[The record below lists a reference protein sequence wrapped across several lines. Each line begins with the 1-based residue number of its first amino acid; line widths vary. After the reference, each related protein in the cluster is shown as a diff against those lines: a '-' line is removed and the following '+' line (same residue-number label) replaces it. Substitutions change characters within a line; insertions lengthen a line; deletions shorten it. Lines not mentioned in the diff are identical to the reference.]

1 MESSLRTP
9 SQPIPPRRL
18 VGVRLWLTLAF
29 AAVGVATAIVLYVF
43 LSGSSEQ
50 SAQERSVQIAIGE
63 TFRLSEQVEQ
73 VGRRRVDEVVA
84 ASRRE
89 SFAPWVFSREGNLR
103 SRETVLDV
111 ELAGV
116 PRRAA
121 ALRRALRGR
130 GFVDRIG
137 QSNVVVVA
145 VPLMREGRIQGAVL
159 ARATQPPEVREA
171 LASVREDRLK
181 GLAIALGLALVIGA
195 LVASLV
201 TVRLK
206 RLARGAAQLAEGR
219 LDIPVETGGRDEIG
233 DLGRALET
241 MRSALRQSFDL
252 LSTER
257 DTLSAI
263 LAALSEAVM
272 VVGKDGEVRFS
283 NPAAAPL
290 IGAGGRPVD
299 VVEPWLQRAERGRE
313 ARNDAI
319 RVGDRV
325 YALHARELPAEDAIL
340 VVVRDRT
347 EELRRQLA
355 EREFVSNA
363 AHELRNPIA
372 GISGSIEV
380 LRSGAKDDPEARE
393 HFLDRLAADAER
405 ISRLTHSLLTLA
417 RVEAAGVTEADVV
430 DVAIAAEE
438 AVQAT
443 VPPDGLEPSIDVE
456 PGLCIRGDPALVR
469 QVMIMLLTN
478 ACKHTEPGGAVTLRG
493 RGAGNG
499 DAVIEVHD
507 TGTGIPAEEQERIF
521 ERFYRG
527 ENALETEGFGLG
539 LSIARRM
546 VEVMGGEIGVR
557 SQVGEGSTFWVRL
570 PAAQPARTPVA

>member
-1 MESSLRTP
+1 MESSLGTP
-9 SQPIPPRRL
+9 SESIPPRRR

-29 AAVGVATAIVLYVF
+29 AAVGIATGIALYAF
-43 LSGSSEQ
+43 LSRSGEQ
-50 SAQERSVQIAIGE
+50 SAQERSIQIAIGE

-73 VGRRRVDEVVA
+73 VGRRRVEEEVA
-84 ASRRE
+84 ASRSE
-89 SFAPWVFSREGNLR
+89 SFVAWVFSREGNLR
-103 SRETVLDV
+103 THETVLGINLDD
-111 ELAGV
+111 V
-116 PRRAA
+116 PRRAV
-121 ALRRALRGR
+121 ALRRALSGR
-130 GFVDRIG
+130 GFVDRVG
-137 QSNVVVVA
+137 ESNVVVVA
-145 VPLMREGRIQGAVL
+145 VPLMREGDLQGAVL

-181 GLAIALGLALVIGA
+181 ALAIALGVAVVIGA

-201 TVRLK
+201 TLRLK

-219 LDIPVETGGRDEIG
+219 LDIPLEPGGRDEIG

-241 MRSALRQSFDL
+241 MRTALRHSFER

-263 LAALSEAVM
+263 LSALSEAVM
-272 VVGKDGEVRFS
+272 VVGRDGEVRFS

-290 IGAGGRPVD
+290 IAPDGKAVD
-299 VVEPWLQRAERGRE
+299 VLDPWLTRAGQQGE
-313 ARNDAI
+313 ARNDALL
-319 RVGDRV
+319 VGQSV
-325 YALHARELPAEDAIL
+325 YALHARELVAEDAIL

-372 GISGSIEV
+372 GISGAIEV

-417 RVEAAGVTEADVV
+417 RIEAAGVSESDVV
-430 DVAIAAEE
+430 DVSIAAEE
-438 AVQAT
+438 AAQAV
-443 VPPDGLEPSIDVE
+443 VPPDGLTMSIDVDS
-456 PGLCIRGDPALVR
+456 GLSVRGDPALVR
-469 QVMIMLLTN
+469 QVMVMLLTN
-478 ACKHTEPGGAVTLRG
+478 ACTHTDPEGAVTLRG
-493 RGAGNG
+493 RGGEHG
-499 DAVIEVHD
+499 EAVIEVSD
-507 TGTGIPAEEQERIF
+507 TGSGIPAEEQERIF

-527 ENALETEGFGLG
+527 GNALETEGFGLG
-539 LSIARRM
+539 LSIAQRM

-557 SQVGEGSTFWVRL
+557 SEVGAGSTFWFRL
-570 PAAQPARTPVA
+570 PVAEPARTPVA

>member
-1 MESSLRTP
+1 MKSSLRTP
-9 SQPIPPRRL
+9 SQTTPPRRR

-29 AAVGVATAIVLYVF
+29 AAVGIATGIVLYVF
-43 LSGSSEQ
+43 LSRSSEQ
-50 SAQERSVQIAIGE
+50 SAEARSVEIAIGE
-63 TFRLSEQVEQ
+63 TFRLREQVEQ

-84 ASRRE
+84 ASRAE
-89 SFAPWVFSREGNLR
+89 GFAPWVFSREGKLR
-103 SRETVLDV
+103 TSETVLGVD
-111 ELAGV
+111 LAEV
-116 PRRAA
+116 PHRPA
-121 ALRRALRGR
+121 ALRRALSGR

-137 QSNVVVVA
+137 QSNVVIVS
-145 VPLMREGRIQGAVL
+145 VPVMREGQLQGAIL
-159 ARATQPPEVREA
+159 ARAAQPDEVREA
-171 LASVREDRLK
+171 LASVREDRLE

-206 RLARGAAQLAEGR
+206 RLAGSAAQLAEGR
-219 LDIPVETGGRDEIG
+219 LDIPLEPGGRDEIG

-241 MRSALRQSFDL
+241 MRTALRQSFDL

-263 LAALSEAVM
+263 LASLSEAVM

-283 NPAAAPL
+283 NPAASPL
-290 IGAGGRPVD
+290 IGSDGRPVD
-299 VVEPWLQRAERGRE
+299 ALEPWLRRAEQAGE
-313 ARNDAI
+313 AGSDAT
-319 RVGDRV
+319 RVGMGV
-325 YALHARELPAEDAIL
+325 YALHARVLAAEDAIL

-347 EELRRQLA
+347 EELRWQLA

-372 GISGSIEV
+372 GISGAIEV

-417 RVEAAGVTEADVV
+417 RLEAAGVTEADVV

-438 AVQAT
+438 AVQAV
-443 VPPDGLEPSIDVE
+443 VPPDGLDLSIDVQ
-456 PGLCIRGDPALVR
+456 PGLCVRGDPALVR
-469 QVMIMLLTN
+469 QVLIMLLTN
-478 ACKHTEPGGAVTLRG
+478 AYKHTDPGGAVTLRG
-493 RGAGNG
+493 RGGEHG
-499 DAVIEVHD
+499 EAVMEVSD
-507 TGTGIPAEEQERIF
+507 TGSGIAPEEQERIF

-527 ENALETEGFGLG
+527 DNALETEGFGLG

-557 SQVGEGSTFWVRL
+557 SEVGKGSTFWVRL
-570 PAAQPARTPVA
+570 RVAQPARTPVA

>member
-1 MESSLRTP
+1 MKSSLRTP
-9 SQPIPPRRL
+9 SQPTPPRRL
-18 VGVRLWLTLAF
+18 FGVRLWLTLAF
-29 AAVGVATAIVLYVF
+29 AAVGIATGIVLYVF
-43 LSGSSEQ
+43 LSRSSEQ

-73 VGRRRVDEVVA
+73 AGRRRVDEVVA
-84 ASRRE
+84 AARAE
-89 SFAPWVFSREGNLR
+89 GFTPWVFSREGNLR
-103 SRETVLDV
+103 TPETVLGID
-111 ELAGV
+111 LADV

-121 ALRRALRGR
+121 ALRRALSGR
-130 GFVDRIG
+130 GFVQRIG
-137 QSNVVVVA
+137 QSNVVIVS
-145 VPLMREGRIQGAVL
+145 VPVMREGQMQGAVF
-159 ARATQPPEVREA
+159 ARAAQPDEVREA

-195 LVASLV
+195 VVASLV

-206 RLARGAAQLAEGR
+206 RLARGAGQLAEGR
-219 LDIPVETGGRDEIG
+219 LDIPLEPGGRDEIG

-241 MRSALRQSFDL
+241 MRTALRQSFEL

-290 IGAGGRPVD
+290 IGSDGRPVD
-299 VVEPWLQRAERGRE
+299 ALRPWLRRAEQAGD
-313 ARNDAI
+313 ARSDAT
-319 RVGDRV
+319 RVGQSV
-325 YALHARELPAEDAIL
+325 YALHARELAAEDAIL

-372 GISGSIEV
+372 GISGAIEV

-438 AVQAT
+438 AVQAV
-443 VPPDGLEPSIDVE
+443 VPPDGLDLSIDVQ
-456 PGLCIRGDPALVR
+456 PGLCVQGDPALVR
-469 QVMIMLLTN
+469 QVLIMLLTN
-478 ACKHTEPGGAVTLRG
+478 AYKHTDPGGAVTLRG
-493 RGAGNG
+493 RTGEHGE
-499 DAVIEVHD
+499 AVMEVSD
-507 TGTGIPAEEQERIF
+507 TGTGIAPEEHERIF

-527 ENALETEGFGLG
+527 DNALETEGFGLG

-557 SQVGEGSTFWVRL
+557 SEVGKGSTFWVRL
-570 PAAQPARTPVA
+570 RVAQPARTPVA

>member
-9 SQPIPPRRL
+9 SKPSPPRRR

-29 AAVGVATAIVLYVF
+29 AAVGIATGISVYVF

-50 SAQERSVQIAIGE
+50 SAQERSVEIAIGE

-84 ASRRE
+84 ASRSE
-89 SFAPWVFSREGNLR
+89 SFVPWVFSREGNLR
-103 SRETVLDV
+103 TRETVLGTS
-111 ELAGV
+111 LAGV
-116 PRRAA
+116 PHRAA
-121 ALRRALRGR
+121 ALRRALRGT

-137 QSNVVVVA
+137 QSNVVIVS
-145 VPLMREGRIQGAVL
+145 VPLVREGERQGAIL

-181 GLAIALGLALVIGA
+181 ALAIAVGLSLVIGA
-195 LVASLV
+195 VVASLV
-201 TVRLK
+201 TLRLK
-206 RLARGAAQLAEGR
+206 RLARGAAQLADGR
-219 LDIPVETGGRDEIG
+219 LDIPLEPGGRDEIG

-241 MRSALRQSFDL
+241 MRTALRQSFDL

-272 VVGKDGEVRFS
+272 MVGKDGEVRFS

-290 IGAGGRPVD
+290 IGPDGKAVD
-299 VVEPWLQRAERGRE
+299 VIEPWLKRAAQQGE
-313 ARNDAI
+313 AGSDAI
-319 RVGDRV
+319 RVGPSV
-325 YALHARELPAEDAIL
+325 YALHARELVAEDEIL

-372 GISGSIEV
+372 AISGSIEV

-417 RVEAAGVTEADVV
+417 RIEAAGVSESDVV

-438 AVQAT
+438 ATHAVL
-443 VPPDGLEPSIDVE
+443 PPEELHLSLDIEPALSV
-456 PGLCIRGDPALVR
+456 RGDPALVR
-469 QVMIMLLTN
+469 QVLIMLLTN
-478 ACKHTEPGGAVTLRG
+478 ACKHTDPGGAVTLRG
-493 RGAGNG
+493 RGGEHG
-499 DAVIEVHD
+499 QAVIEVSD
-507 TGTGIPAEEQERIF
+507 TGTGISAEEQERIF

-527 ENALETEGFGLG
+527 GNALDTEGFGLG

-557 SQVGEGSTFWVRL
+557 SEVGEGSTFWFRL
-570 PAAQPARTPVA
+570 AVAEPARTPVA

>member
-1 MESSLRTP
+1 MESSLGTP
-9 SQPIPPRRL
+9 SEPIPPRRR

-29 AAVGVATAIVLYVF
+29 AAVGIATGVSVYIF

-50 SAQERSVQIAIGE
+50 AAQERSVQIAIGE

-73 VGRRRVDEVVA
+73 VGRRRVDEVLA
-84 ASRRE
+84 ASRGE
-89 SFAPWVFSREGNLR
+89 SFVPWMFSREGNLR
-103 SRETVLDV
+103 TRETVLGIDI
-111 ELAGV
+111 AGV
-116 PRRAA
+116 PRRAV
-121 ALRRALRGR
+121 ALRRALSGR

-145 VPLMREGRIQGAVL
+145 APVIREGQLQGAVL
-159 ARATQPPEVREA
+159 ARATQAPEVREA

-181 GLAIALGLALVIGA
+181 ALAIAVGVAVVIGA

-201 TVRLK
+201 TLRLK
-206 RLARGAAQLAEGR
+206 RLARSAAQLAEGR
-219 LDIPVETGGRDEIG
+219 LDIPLESGGRDEIG
-233 DLGRALET
+233 DLRRALET
-241 MRSALRQSFDL
+241 MRTALRQSFEL

-290 IGAGGRPVD
+290 IGPDGRAVA
-299 VVEPWLQRAERGRE
+299 VLEPWLKQAEQRGE
-313 ARNDAI
+313 ARDDALL
-319 RVGDRV
+319 VGESV
-325 YALHARELPAEDAIL
+325 YALSARELVAEDAIL

-372 GISGSIEV
+372 GISGAIEV

-417 RVEAAGVTEADVV
+417 RIEASGVSESDVV

-438 AVQAT
+438 AAQA
-443 VPPDGLEPSIDVE
+443 VVAPDGLSLSIEVE
-456 PGLCIRGDPALVR
+456 SGLSVRGDPALLR

-478 ACKHTEPGGAVTLRG
+478 AFKHTDPDGTVTLRG
-493 RGAGNG
+493 RAGEHG
-499 DAVIEVHD
+499 EAVVEVSD

-527 ENALETEGFGLG
+527 GNALETEGFGLG

-557 SQVGEGSTFWVRL
+557 SEVGEGSTFWFRL
-570 PAAQPARTPVA
+570 PVATPARTPVA

>member
-9 SQPIPPRRL
+9 RHPIPPRRRL
-18 VGVRLWLTLAF
+18 GVRLWLTLAF

-50 SAQERSVQIAIGE
+50 SARERSIQIAIGE

-84 ASRRE
+84 ASRSE

-103 SRETVLDV
+103 TRETVLDV
-111 ELAGV
+111 DLSRI
-116 PRRAA
+116 PHRAA
-121 ALRRALRGR
+121 ALRRALSGR

-137 QSNVVVVA
+137 QSNVVVVS
-145 VPLMREGRIQGAVL
+145 VPLMREGRVQGAVL
-159 ARATQPPEVREA
+159 ARGTQPPEVREA

-201 TVRLK
+201 TLRLK

-290 IGAGGRPVD
+290 IQAGGRPVD
-299 VVEPWLQRAERGRE
+299 VLEPWLRRAESGRE
-313 ARNDAI
+313 AHNDAI
-319 RVGDRV
+319 RVGERV

-438 AVQAT
+438 AVQAI

-456 PGLCIRGDPALVR
+456 PGLCIQGDPALMR

-478 ACKHTEPGGAVTLRG
+478 ACMHTEPEGAVTLRG
-493 RGAGNG
+493 RGGGNRE
-499 DAVIEVHD
+499 AVIEVHD

>member
-1 MESSLRTP
+1 MESSLGT
-9 SQPIPPRRL
+9 STQPIPPRRR
-18 VGVRLWLTLAF
+18 VGVRLWMTLAF
-29 AAVGVATAIVLYVF
+29 AAVGIATGVSVYVF

-84 ASRRE
+84 ASRNE
-89 SFAPWVFSREGNLR
+89 SFTPWVFSREGNLR
-103 SRETVLDV
+103 THETVLGV
-111 ELAGV
+111 SLAGV

-121 ALRRALRGR
+121 ALRRALSGR

-145 VPLMREGRIQGAVL
+145 VPVVREGDSQGAVL
-159 ARATQPPEVREA
+159 ARATQAPEVREA

-181 GLAIALGLALVIGA
+181 ALAIAVGVAVVIGA

-201 TVRLK
+201 TLRIK
-206 RLARGAAQLAEGR
+206 RLARGAGQLAEGR
-219 LDIPVETGGRDEIG
+219 LDIPVRTGGRDEIG

-241 MRSALRQSFDL
+241 MRTALRQSFEM
-252 LSTER
+252 LSTDR

-283 NPAAAPL
+283 NPAAGPL
-290 IGAGGRPVD
+290 IGAEGRPVD
-299 VVEPWLQRAERGRE
+299 VLEPWLTRAAQQGE
-313 ARNDAI
+313 ARSDALL
-319 RVGDRV
+319 VEESV

-372 GISGSIEV
+372 GISGAIEV

-417 RVEAAGVTEADVV
+417 RIEAAGVTESDLV

-438 AVQAT
+438 AVQAV
-443 VPPDGLEPSIDVE
+443 VPPDGLGLSIDLE
-456 PGLCIRGDPALVR
+456 PGLSVRGDPALVR

-478 ACKHTEPGGAVTLRG
+478 ACKHTDPGGAVTLRG
-493 RGAGNG
+493 RGSDHGA
-499 DAVIEVHD
+499 AVIEVTD
-507 TGTGIPAEEQERIF
+507 TGTGIPPEEQERIF

-527 ENALETEGFGLG
+527 GNALETEGFGLG

-546 VEVMGGEIGVR
+546 VEVMGGELGVR
-557 SQVGEGSTFWVRL
+557 SEVGEGSTFWFRL
-570 PAAQPARTPVA
+570 PVAEPARTPVA